1 MTNFIKTYKTTIGDL
16 PLIENLSA
24 EAVPL
29 PLSSGYGLQSLLP
42 LPLSS
47 GYGLQSLSP
56 LPLTSNMIPER
67 SLSNDFYRSLSQ
79 CKKCQDCQKEYQ
91 SHLVGS
97 LEICCECLPK
107 NVIDEPYGNY
117 NGINQNKR
125 EEIFENILLS
135 FPNMYKN
142 LDNKDQKNYIY
153 CKSTLLGISYPQ
165 YNKELIYLVIS
176 NVPEIY
182 KNKKNFWNGLK
193 RLFGESCLENL
204 IPEVLADVGEIK
216 DQFFHNLDFL

>member
-1 MTNFIKTYKTTIGDL
+1 MTNFIKNKT
-16 PLIENLSA
+16 LIENLSA
-24 EAVPL
+24 DAVPLPLSSGYSLQSLLPL

-42 LPLSS
+42 LPL
-47 GYGLQSLSP
+47 
-56 LPLTSNMIPER
+56 TSNMIPER
-67 SLSNDFYRSLSQ
+67 SLSNNFYRSLSQ

-125 EEIFENILLS
+125 EKIFENILLS
-135 FPNMYKN
+135 FPKMYEN
-142 LDNKDQKNYIY
+142 LDNNDKMNSKY
-153 CKSTLLGISYPQ
+153 CKATFLGIVCPQ
-165 YNKELIYLVIS
+165 YNKELISLVIS
-176 NVPEIY
+176 NVQENY

-204 IPEVLADVGEIK
+204 IPDVLGDVEEIK
-216 DQFFHNLDFL
+216 DEFFHELDFL

>member
-1 MTNFIKTYKTTIGDL
+1 MSNFIKTYKTTIGDL
-16 PLIENLSA
+16 PLIENLSE

-29 PLSSGYGLQSLLP
+29 PLSSGDGLQSLFP
-42 LPLSS
+42 L
-47 GYGLQSLSP
+47 
-56 LPLTSNMIPER
+56 NMIPEP

-107 NVIDEPYGNY
+107 SVIDRPYGNY

-135 FPNMYKN
+135 FPKMYEN
-142 LDNKDQKNYIY
+142 LDNNDKMNYKY
-153 CKSTLLGISYPQ
+153 CKSTLLGIICPK
-165 YNKELIYLVIS
+165 YNKELINLVIS
-176 NVPEIY
+176 NVSENY
-182 KNKKNFWNGLK
+182 KNKNNFWNGLK

-204 IPEVLADVGEIK
+204 IPEILADVDEIK
-216 DQFFHNLDFL
+216 DEFFHELDFL